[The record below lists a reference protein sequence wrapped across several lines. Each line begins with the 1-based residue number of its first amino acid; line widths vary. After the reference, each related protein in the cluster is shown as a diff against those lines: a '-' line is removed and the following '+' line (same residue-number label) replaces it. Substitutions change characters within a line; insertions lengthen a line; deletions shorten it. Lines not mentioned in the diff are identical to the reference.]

1 MLREDLISILQNSVA
16 VVTFVKKNGELR
28 KMKCTLQSD
37 TLPDLVGSNH
47 KRNYDVLPVWDL
59 EVNDGAGAWRSFR
72 LDSIEDVE
80 VLEA

>member
-59 EVNDGAGAWRSFR
+59 EKNAWRSFR